1 MSDYKTRLEEELF
14 ALSNKI
20 QKLTQFTYD
29 FTYNSLGHAEQ
40 VLLDNQLEIMYKY
53 AEILNDRLDLARTK

>member
-14 ALSNKI
+14 ALSDKI

-29 FTYNSLGHAEQ
+29 ITYNSLGHIEQ
-40 VLLDNQLEIMYKY
+40 VLLDKQLEIMYDY
-53 AEILNDRLDLARTK
+53 AKILNDRLDLARTK